1 MGRRRYIY
9 IIREPSNVDHVT
21 TRQCRGYEY
30 EPEAGEGEGLE
41 LDWIY
46 GDVAEL
52 CPKCRWFACRRM
64 RYDEKPEASS
74 VALWYTLVTL
84 RELSDWWIG
93 NHIEYIGKKDY
104 RYDQNHSCVTERMEA
119 QGTPIRPSDIAQWEE
134 SQELVALIREEAEQE
149 QGLRI
154 LIDMDRL

>member
-1 MGRRRYIY
+1 MFLLSWVVG
-9 IIREPSNVDHVT
+9 VT
-21 TRQCRGYEY
+21 FT
-30 EPEAGEGEGLE
+30 
-41 LDWIY
+41 
-46 GDVAEL
+46 
-52 CPKCRWFACRRM
+52 
-64 RYDEKPEASS
+64 PEASS

-104 RYDQNHSCVTERMEA
+104 RYDQNHSCVTEIQLSDLTDALERMKA
-119 QGTPIRPSDIAQWEE
+119 QGTPIRPSDIEQWEE
-134 SQELVALIREEAEQE
+134 SQELVALIREAAEQE